1 MPSTDIAYSR
11 TGKIT
16 NTSGHAVWT
25 QPCGQINSTLKGPAS
40 DYLNK
45 EITIWRKVENK
56 RGTYYQFSETKTPN
70 IKAWL
75 DARAITLYDQVHF
88 NEEYNQMAVIS
99 TVIGH
104 AVWSTPYLQSDSK
117 LIAPA
122 SNYEGKRVE
131 IIRRAK
137 TTRSI
142 YYQFSY
148 DNKVIGWLDTR
159 AFSLIPSNT
168 AMVISNSTNDIFSN
182 ITDAYNKNNP

>member
-75 DARAITLYDQVHF
+75 DARAITLYDQ
-88 NEEYNQMAVIS
+88 YILMKS
-99 TVIGH
+99 TIR
-104 AVWSTPYLQSDSK
+104 WQLYLQ
-117 LIAPA
+117 L
-122 SNYEGKRVE
+122 
-131 IIRRAK
+131 
-137 TTRSI
+137 
-142 YYQFSY
+142 
-148 DNKVIGWLDTR
+148 LDMQYGQH
-159 AFSLIPSNT
+159 L
-168 AMVISNSTNDIFSN
+168 IFSPIVN
-182 ITDAYNKNNP
+182 

>member
-56 RGTYYQFSETKTPN
+56 RGTYYQFS
-70 IKAWL
+70 
-75 DARAITLYDQVHF
+75 
-88 NEEYNQMAVIS
+88 
-99 TVIGH
+99 
-104 AVWSTPYLQSDSK
+104 
-117 LIAPA
+117 
-122 SNYEGKRVE
+122 
-131 IIRRAK
+131 
-137 TTRSI
+137 
-142 YYQFSY
+142 Y

-168 AMVISNSTNDIFSN
+168 AMVISNSTNDIFS
-182 ITDAYNKNNP
+182 